1 MKNKFRTERYITQ
14 VYTNNTW
21 KFKVRCNGVS
31 KNFNQK
37 DYISPAKAFDAA
49 IAYRN
54 KLLVNDDIVVSNVT
68 VNQVWNEMN
77 DIYVLRAETQRKLN
91 GQYNKYINNKDKLL
105 KNITRADIIS
115 DLNKM
120 VDHASDDT
128 IQRVLS
134 IWKKIYGTAIAK
146 EYISKD
152 ITTTIK
158 APISHKL
165 KPQKRNEEINEEII
179 EKLSKALKN
188 SLRFDIEKNQAN
200 DVLLMLYYT
209 GMRPGEMFALTKK
222 DINLKDN
229 TISIN
234 KELGYDENR
243 EPIIRPCKTEMS
255 HRVIPIPNKLN
266 QVVRNL
272 NKAKSDILF
281 PNHNGK
287 YHNITDLGQKYHLI
301 ANSIGI
307 DFHFYQCRHSFIT
320 NLVHAGID
328 LKTIQ
333 ELVGQTIDQTTIGY
347 VISSK
352 ERQKNAINSI

>member
-1 MKNKFRTERYITQ
+1 MKNKFRTERYIYQ
-14 VYTNNTW
+14 EHSDNSW
-21 KFKVRCNGVS
+21 KFRVRYNGTS
-31 KNFNQK
+31 KTFNEK
-37 DYISPAKAFDAA
+37 DYISAAKAFNDA

-54 KLLVNDDIVVSNVT
+54 KLLVTPEEIISTIT
-68 VNQVWNEMN
+68 VNEVWQEVNQ
-77 DIYVLRAETQRKLN
+77 IYALRAETQRKLN
-91 GQYNKYINNKDKLL
+91 IQYNKYIHNKDKAL
-105 KNITRADIIS
+105 KDITRADIIS
-115 DLNKM
+115 DLNSM
-120 VDHASDDT
+120 VDQASDDT

-134 IWKKIYGTAIAK
+134 IWKKIFGTAIAK
-146 EYISKD
+146 EYVHKD

-158 APISHKL
+158 VPQSRKL

-179 EKLSKALKN
+179 EELSKALKKG
-188 SLRFDIEKNQAN
+188 LRFDIEKNQAN

-255 HRVIPIPNKLN
+255 HRVIPIPDKLN

-272 NKAKSDILF
+272 YKAKSNILF

-301 ANSIGI
+301 ANSVGI

-328 LKTIQ
+328 IKTIQ
-333 ELVGQTIDQTTIGY
+333 ELVGQSIDQTTIGY